1 MHAIPPN
8 VYRAC
13 ESVDV
18 TQKSACE
25 PVGVIQEAHDHNYF
39 HTRSVVNKVHPK
51 LINTCYVY
59 TARMSPTLNGS
70 SALQCF
76 ERNNVIEIRNGIM
89 FDFYPGLPHMHIL
102 VHELVSVL
110 ESWEFV
116 PGLCVKCNTVQ
127 IKPCNL
133 HPMSIKYTLF
143 ACGYKEILCAFSTTQ
158 HCDKIMGQ
166 QQ

>member
-1 MHAIPPN
+1 MGLLLTFDLL
-8 VYRAC
+8 AC
-13 ESVDV
+13 VDS
-18 TQKSACE
+18 T
-25 PVGVIQEAHDHNYF
+25 GMFYHNTAKF
-39 HTRSVVNKVHPK
+39 CAKV
-51 LINTCYVY
+51 L
-59 TARMSPTLNGS
+59 
-70 SALQCF
+70 
-76 ERNNVIEIRNGIM
+76 
-89 FDFYPGLPHMHIL
+89 HMHIL

-158 HCDKIMGQ
+158 H
-166 QQ
+166 